1 MEASPE
7 QRQRLIEAIWKHNHI
22 RRRFGMPPLDID
34 LAYAKGL
41 NRILRHNL
49 HGDDHS
55 DGPPRVMKPEPIRG
69 EVININDYLCR

>member
-7 QRQRLIEAIWKHNHI
+7 QRQRLIEAIWKRNHI

-49 HGDDHS
+49 HGDEHRGDA
-55 DGPPRVMKPEPIRG
+55 PRIAEPEPSLG
-69 EVININDYLCR
+69 KVINISDYQH